1 MEQWLGEVGLLGLY
15 CLSLW
20 GIYKNGEL
28 IKREWRSNSEK
39 KEGYNLDFPSLRETL
54 NGDEWLNHVNKHFSK
69 KEKLNLRV
77 FVATIFIGGF
87 ILTYFGVRV

>member
-1 MEQWLGEVGLLGLY
+1 MEQWLAQVGLLGLY

-28 IKREWRSNSEK
+28 IKREWRLNSEK
-39 KEGYNLDFPSLRETL
+39 KEGYNLDRPSLDETL
-54 NGDEWLNHVNKHFSK
+54 SGNEWQNHVDKHFSK
-69 KEKLNLRV
+69 KEKINLRV

-87 ILTYFGVRV
+87 ILTYYGVKL